1 MIITSQSSLKWF
13 LARLH
18 LGMQTKF
25 FSGYIER
32 ETEES
37 SDLLAILDN
46 VFIDEMS
53 LDRRVSKIESSGT
66 FPC

>member
-1 MIITSQSSLKWF
+1 
-13 LARLH
+13 
-18 LGMQTKF
+18 MQTKF